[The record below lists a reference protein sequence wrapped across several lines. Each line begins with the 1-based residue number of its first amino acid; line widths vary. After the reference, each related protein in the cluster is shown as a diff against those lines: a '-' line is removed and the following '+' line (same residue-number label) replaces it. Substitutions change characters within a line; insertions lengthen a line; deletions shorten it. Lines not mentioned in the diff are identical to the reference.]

1 MKTLLIITT
10 IVLVFG
16 LGTAASAQNLFNSE
30 NWEGKY
36 EGDVLPSA
44 AGWSITNGGPIPD
57 GKLEFSSESSDGNI
71 YSFSSTTDWSGYDYD
86 AGISNTATAYSI
98 EFRARLTGGHP
109 TIPGIVVHW
118 LTDALGQ
125 TNQQLQFDDPRV
137 RHGNIPEFEY
147 PIDTSAWHTYRF
159 TNDSGLYSLYI
170 DNDPTPV
177 HSAFS
182 DYVDP
187 SPTPKL
193 TWQSWGAAGEVDWIR
208 WTVGAFPIK
217 GIGPVDFTWA
227 ASGSGDWN
235 SLDGWTPAGRP
246 GSGVSNTHQTVLFAD
261 SIGSETHTVFSNEGV
276 TLNAINFANTMGGS
290 YLIAGRPGISLIA
303 STVDGGEPRLG
314 VQAGSH
320 EFQAPLSILNDTTA
334 DIASDTTL
342 TLNNALNLMG
352 NTLTKTG
359 AGAIE
364 INNILSTGG
373 GTINVEEGRVSGSGT
388 VGGDLNNNGVV
399 APGSGVVGGAGQV
412 PEPVGI
418 ALLALGLMSLAVS
431 ARLRPNRFR

>member
-1 MKTLLIITT
+1 MKTSSIIPA

-16 LGTAASAQNLFNSE
+16 LGTVASAQNLFNSE
-30 NWEGKY
+30 NWDGKY

-44 AGWSITNGGPIPD
+44 AGWSVTNGGPIPD
-57 GKLEFSSESSDGNI
+57 GKLEYSSESSDGDI

-98 EFRARLTGGHP
+98 EIRARLTSGHP
-109 TIPGIVVHW
+109 TITGLVVHW
-118 LTDALGQ
+118 ITDALGF
-125 TNQQLQFDDPRV
+125 TNQLLQFEDARA
-137 RHGNIPEFEY
+137 RYGNIPEFAY
-147 PIDTSAWHTYRF
+147 AIDTSAWHTYRF

-170 DNDPTPV
+170 DNDSTPV
-177 HSAFS
+177 HSAIS
-182 DYVDP
+182 NYVDP
-187 SPTPKL
+187 GTTPNL
-193 TWQSWGAAGEVDWIR
+193 TWASWGASGEIDWIR
-208 WTVGAFPIK
+208 WTVGAFSPT
-217 GIGPVDFTWA
+217 GVAPVDFTWA

-235 SLDGWTPAGRP
+235 SLDSWTPAGRP
-246 GSGVSNTHQTVLFAD
+246 GKGVNNTHQTVLFAD

-276 TLNAINFANTMGGS
+276 TVNAINFANTMGGS

-320 EFQAPLSILNDTTA
+320 ESQAPLSILNDATA

-342 TLNNALNLMG
+342 TFNNALSLMG

-373 GTINVEEGRVSGSGT
+373 GTIDVNEGTVSGSGV

-399 APGSGVVGGAGQV
+399 APGSDGAGGAGQV
-412 PEPVGI
+412 PEPAGI

-431 ARLRPNRFR
+431 ARLRPNRSG